1 MSESGATY
9 LTYFGVVA
17 RDTEGR
23 FVARF
28 PDFPECVIRR
38 PMLDQILDNADKAV
52 RSQLDMFVQL
62 GKPLPRPT
70 SLEELKNDPENR
82 RSFLLQ
88 FKIEIPEQ

>member
-1 MSESGATY
+1 MEETMPTRPGKNPPRGLKKGQEGNMSESGATH

-52 RSQLDMFVQL
+52 RRF
-62 GKPLPRPT
+62 PRGGA
-70 SLEELKNDPENR
+70 
-82 RSFLLQ
+82 RSPAGF
-88 FKIEIPEQ
+88 